1 MTLPVILSVVLAAA
15 NPNDD
20 MEIQASLSGY
30 NLLWPSTRCCAV
42 ELHINSHG
50 VETVISEVNT
60 GETSVK
66 KAQATT
72 LTPDQ
77 LAQIRSKLLE
87 IDFFHTP
94 TDLGPVA
101 IDGDERRL
109 SVRLGAQSHT
119 VNIPD
124 GVAAAAPPA
133 LKKLLLQLNS
143 LWALVTLGILQP

>member
-1 MTLPVILSVVLAAA
+1 
-15 NPNDD
+15 
-20 MEIQASLSGY
+20 
-30 NLLWPSTRCCAV
+30 
-42 ELHINSHG
+42 
-50 VETVISEVNT
+50 VNT

-143 LWALVTLGILQP
+143 LWALVTVGILQP